1 MIPEGE
7 NQKDY
12 AYKAIEMLLNDLNIM
27 GSDKPI
33 VEGVVEA
40 LRMNHRTL
48 QQNFW
53 RMMLEV
59 IKQYSEFRH
68 DLRNEAS
75 VELCKF
81 FTEKLKEDEGK
92 TYLPFV

>member
-33 VEGVVEA
+33 IEGVVEA

-53 RMMLEV
+53 RMMMQV

-68 DLRNEAS
+68 DLRNEGS

-81 FTEKLKEDEGK
+81 IKEEVEKNHKE
-92 TYLPFV
+92 YLPFV